1 MPGFFG
7 HIKFLRTTFKG
18 RHRTLVSGAISQ
30 SYFPHH
36 KSVASRRAEHGTWK
50 TTSLF
55 GWGHTEMTPF
65 LEPENDL
72 MENKQLQL
80 KWWLSEISSFSGL
93 LVTSSAFPGEVENVR
108 DVICWETNQSAC
120 PGKAW
125 KPAFQVDK
133 PWGLF
138 SCFNPAPPGRASN
151 PINNGLF
158 SISTGAGV

>member
-7 HIKFLRTTFKG
+7 HIKFLGTTFKG
-18 RHRTLVSGAISQ
+18 RQQKWYPAE
-30 SYFPHH
+30 
-36 KSVASRRAEHGTWK
+36 AEHG
-50 TTSLF
+50 F
-55 GWGHTEMTPF
+55 TEKRPPF

-138 SCFNPAPPGRASN
+138 SCFILFMVQKSQTTTWDVSN
-151 PINNGLF
+151 PINNGINYQPQLVQDF
-158 SISTGAGV
+158 SHQQ